1 MSDPVAESRTG
12 NLEPIAGVDLEL
24 YAKVARGIAPYG
36 YDQSKL
42 PQVARAFGIAGP
54 EWEKAQDGW
63 TARIHEDREV
73 ASLFT
78 DYYTRS

>member
-1 MSDPVAESRTG
+1 MTDHTPTTSQR

-42 PQVARAFGIAGP
+42 PQVARAFGVSP
-54 EWEKAQDGW
+54 EDWARAREGW
-63 TARIHEDREV
+63 LARIHEDRAV
-73 ASLFT
+73 AAQFNEL
-78 DYYTRS
+78 YTRS

>member
-1 MSDPVAESRTG
+1 MSDATEPTTAN

-42 PQVARAFGIAGP
+42 PQVARAFGVASDD
-54 EWEKAQDGW
+54 WARAQEGW
-63 TARIHEDREV
+63 TARIRDDREV
-73 ASLFT
+73 AALFT
-78 DYYTRS
+78 HLYTRS